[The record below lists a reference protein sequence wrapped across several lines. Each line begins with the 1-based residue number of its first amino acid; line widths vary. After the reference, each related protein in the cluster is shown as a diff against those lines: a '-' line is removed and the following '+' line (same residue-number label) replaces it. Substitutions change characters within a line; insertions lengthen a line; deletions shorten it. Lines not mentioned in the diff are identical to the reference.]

1 MRACETKSCVSL
13 QNILYATDFSPIA
26 ENAGLYAFELARI
39 YKAKVF
45 ALHVRP
51 IEVYGM
57 APPESW
63 PALREAADAQA
74 KEQAEYLAKRFAGV
88 PHEAIVAEGDIW
100 EFVQNHIEK
109 DHIDFI
115 VMGTHGRKGLGKIFL
130 GSVAENVLRRVTC
143 PVLTIGPRVRVA
155 PERAVAMQHILLATS
170 FSSAS
175 EAAAAYAMSLAE
187 ENQAL
192 LDIVHVIEPRKNG
205 KVAHPSEST
214 SDCMG
219 RMRALIPPEA
229 ALWCEPNTIIEVG
242 EPAQQILNVAKA
254 RRVDM
259 IVLGVKSAEVVPG
272 IGHVP
277 WATAH
282 KIIAG
287 AECPV
292 LTVRG

>member
-1 MRACETKSCVSL
+1 MASTITKPCVSL

-26 ENAGLYAFELARI
+26 ENAASYALEFARI

-51 IEVYGM
+51 VEVYGM

-63 PALREAADAQA
+63 PALRDAADTQA
-74 KEQAEYLAKRFAGV
+74 KEQAEYLAQRFAGV
-88 PHEAIVAEGDIW
+88 SHEAIVAEGDIW
-100 EFVQNHIEK
+100 EFVREHIER

-115 VMGTHGRKGLGKIFL
+115 VMGTHGRKGLGKLFL

-143 PVLTIGPRVRVA
+143 PVLTIGPLVQVG
-155 PERAVAMQHILLATS
+155 PERAVAMKHILLATS

-175 EAAAAYAMSLAE
+175 EAAAAYAMSLAQ

-192 LDIVHVIEPRKNG
+192 LDIVHVIEPRKTGAIPN
-205 KVAHPSEST
+205 PSELT
-214 SDCMG
+214 AGCMD

-229 ALWCEPNTIIEVG
+229 ELWCEPHTIIEVG
-242 EPAQQILNVAKA
+242 DPAEQILNVAKA
-254 RRVDM
+254 RRAGL
-259 IVLGVKSAEVVPG
+259 IVLGVKAAEVVPG
-272 IGHVP
+272 IGHIP
-277 WATAH
+277 WTTAH

-292 LTVRG
+292 LTVRR

>member
-1 MRACETKSCVSL
+1 MEACETKSCVSI
-13 QNILYATDFSPIA
+13 QNILYATDFSPIS
-26 ENAGLYAFELARI
+26 ENAAFYAFELARI

-63 PALREAADAQA
+63 PALREAADEQA
-74 KEQAEYLAKRFAGV
+74 KNQAGYLAKRFAGV
-88 PHEAIVAEGDIW
+88 PHQAIVAEGDIW
-100 EFVQNHIEK
+100 EFVREHIEK

-115 VMGTHGRKGLGKIFL
+115 VMGTHGRKGLGKVFL
-130 GSVAENVLRRVTC
+130 GSVAENVLRRVAC
-143 PVLTIGPRVRVA
+143 PVLTIGPRVSVS
-155 PERAVAMQHILLATS
+155 PERAVAMKHILLATS

-175 EAAAAYAMSLAE
+175 EAAATYAMSLAQ

-192 LDIVHVIEPRKNG
+192 LDVVHVIEPRNNG
-205 KVAHPSEST
+205 KVGQPSELT
-214 SDCMG
+214 AGCMEQ
-219 RMRALIPPEA
+219 MRSLIPPEA
-229 ALWCEPNTIIEVG
+229 ELWCEPNTIVEVG
-242 EPAQQILNVAKA
+242 EPARQILNVAKA
-254 RRVDM
+254 RRADL

>member
-13 QNILYATDFSPIA
+13 ENILYATDFSPIA
-26 ENAGLYAFELARI
+26 ENAAFYAFELARI
-39 YKAKVF
+39 YNAKVF

-88 PHEAIVAEGDIW
+88 KHEAIVAEGDIW
-100 EFVQNHIEK
+100 EFVREHIEK
-109 DHIDFI
+109 DHIDFM
-115 VMGTHGRKGLGKIFL
+115 VMGTHGRKGLGKVFL

-143 PVLTIGPRVRVA
+143 PVLTIGPRVRVG
-155 PERAVAMQHILLATS
+155 PERTEAMQHILLATS

-175 EAAAAYAMSLAE
+175 EAAAAYAMSLAQ

-192 LDIVHVIEPRKNG
+192 IDIVHVIEPRKTG
-205 KVAHPSEST
+205 KVIHPSELT
-214 SDCMG
+214 PGCMD
-219 RMRALIPPEA
+219 RMRALIPPDA
-229 ALWCEPNTIIEVG
+229 ALWCEPNTITEVG
-242 EPAQQILNVAKA
+242 EPAEQILNVAKA
-254 RRVDM
+254 RRVDL
-259 IVLGVKSAEVVPG
+259 IVLGVKSAEAVPG
-272 IGHVP
+272 LGHIP

-282 KIIAG
+282 RIIAG

>member
-1 MRACETKSCVSL
+1 MKACETKSCISL

-26 ENAGLYAFELARI
+26 ENASFYALEFARI

-63 PALREAADAQA
+63 PALREGADAQA
-74 KEQAEYLAKRFAGV
+74 KEQAEYLAKRFSGV
-88 PHEAIVAEGDIW
+88 SHEAIVAEGDIW
-100 EFVQNHIEK
+100 EFVREHIEK

-130 GSVAENVLRRVTC
+130 GSVAESVLRRASC
-143 PVLTIGPRVRVA
+143 PVLTIGPLVRVG
-155 PERAVAMQHILLATS
+155 PERTVAMKHILLATS
-170 FSSAS
+170 FSRAS
-175 EAAAAYAMSLAE
+175 EVAAAYALSLAQ

-192 LDIVHVIEPRKNG
+192 LDIVHVIEPQKNG
-205 KVAHPSEST
+205 KVAQPSVLT
-214 SDCMG
+214 AGCME
-219 RMRALIPPEA
+219 RMRALISPEA
-229 ALWCEPNTIIEVG
+229 ELWCEPNTIIEVG

-254 RRVDM
+254 RRADL
-259 IVLGVKSAEVVPG
+259 IVLGVKAAEVMPG
-272 IGHVP
+272 VGHVP